1 MRLILLF
8 GFLNRINAQNP
19 EPQSY
24 PDNFIPPNI
33 EVINK
38 VIDVTFTHNLPNS
51 FDLREEDDYTWSYF
65 SQEFAGYGLD
75 ESEESR
81 NFKTSIRDASFVDIK
96 FTLTFNA
103 ESFRQAY
110 NAANVDRILSTNSL
124 NTGLGINMD
133 GQDPNSSFIAQSN
146 CVAQL
151 STGDTIC
158 GSRMMSCRETSSS
171 GEIECS
177 SYCSAENAD
186 EACGINGL
194 CSQPID
200 QGTGSQPHVCS
211 CDSNTWWTTGGEFGE
226 SRDPCKPVIENWLI
240 IVIGILGFLL
250 LILIIIAVIY
260 CCIHGC
266 KCPCESCCTCCDK
279 KNDPQLQY
287 EVKNGSLAAG
297 IGNDAFVNENDNA
310 SHNGSQRPLY
320 EKHLPEDKFSKNP
333 AVWYE
338 NNFTKELHRPQND
351 TFRTE
356 AVAETSTMPR
366 IQVTDELPRSNARD
380 YSTHDPSRDRER
392 HRSRENRDRNRDRHR
407 RERRD
412 RDRPKETSRSKSPN
426 PYTSKMEREIE
437 KLQEEIEVIK
447 QEIDRP
453 PEYDETLTSNG
464 STIQAGM
471 GPPGPIAALDLS
483 DEDVDGPRVAPLRKA
498 RSKEIL
504 VPEEIPRTDL
514 KNTLKDRWRVPALTV
529 KPLSD
534 HNVSQVESSVI

>member
-1 MRLILLF
+1 L
-8 GFLNRINAQNP
+8 
-19 EPQSY
+19 
-24 PDNFIPPNI
+24 
-33 EVINK
+33 
-38 VIDVTFTHNLPNS
+38 
-51 FDLREEDDYTWSYF
+51 
-65 SQEFAGYGLD
+65 
-75 ESEESR
+75 R
-81 NFKTSIRDASFVDIK
+81 NFKTSIRDASFVDMT

-103 ESFRQAY
+103 ENFRQAY
-110 NAANVDRILSTNSL
+110 DAEDVERILSTSELNS
-124 NTGLGINMD
+124 GLGINMD
-133 GQDPNSSFIAQSN
+133 GQDPDSSYIEQSN
-146 CVAQL
+146 CDAQL
-151 STGDTIC
+151 PSGTTIC
-158 GSRMMSCRETSSS
+158 GTKKMACEETSKN
-171 GEIECS
+171 GQIECS
-177 SYCSAENAD
+177 SYCSAGNIE
-186 EACGINGL
+186 EACGTNGL
-194 CSQPID
+194 CSQPL
-200 QGTGSQPHVCS
+200 TGDEEHVCS
-211 CDSNTWWTTGGEFGE
+211 CDSNTWWTTGGDFGD
-226 SRDPCKPVIENWLI
+226 SRDPCKPVLENWLI

-279 KNDPQLQY
+279 ENDPQLQY

-320 EKHLPEDKFSKNP
+320 EKHLPEDKFTKNP

-338 NNFTKELHRPQND
+338 NNFTKELHRTQND

-392 HRSRENRDRNRDRHR
+392 HRSRENRDRDRGDRNRDRHR

-426 PYTSKMEREIE
+426 PYTSKMEKEIE

-447 QEIDRP
+447 REIDRP

-471 GPPGPIAALDLS
+471 GPPGPIGEVIAELKAHNNAKAVKKKEAALDLS
-483 DEDVDGPRVAPLRKA
+483 DEDVDGPPVAPLRSA
-498 RSKEIL
+498 PSKEIL
-504 VPEEIPRTDL
+504 VPEENPRNDL

-534 HNVSQVESSVI
+534 DHNVSQVESSVI